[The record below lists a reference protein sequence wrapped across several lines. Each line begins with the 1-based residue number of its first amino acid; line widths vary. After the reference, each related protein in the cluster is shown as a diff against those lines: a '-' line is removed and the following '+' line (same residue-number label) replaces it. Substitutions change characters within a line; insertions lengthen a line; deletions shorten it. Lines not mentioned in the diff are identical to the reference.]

1 MKTATIACLLAI
13 GLSGCSSSQLTPGGA
28 KVEVYETHHRSTE
41 GLAKLPQGC
50 RYLASSGPIDQQAPE
65 RLVYDPYRKQRNWT
79 AEQGGN
85 VLLLRSSVLMSLPKT
100 ECPPNDRSYD
110 CQETLQTWYR
120 VEFEAFACDP
130 PALETLAAVGKEN
143 LPDQKIAWW
152 WPFDKKKSTPASGA
166 APAASSAPAPASAAS
181 PVPASA
187 AASAPPP
194 ATLANAGL
202 STSELKSKILDLMHE
217 TVSTDVIVAYVKSR
231 RVATALTADEIID
244 WKKSGIAES
253 VIEAAIAQAAR

>member
-1 MKTATIACLLAI
+1 MKTATIAILLAI

-28 KVEVYETHHRSTE
+28 NVEVYETHHRSSE

-50 RYLASSGPIDQQAPE
+50 RYLASSGPIDQQAPD

-130 PALETLAAVGKEN
+130 AAQQTLAEVGKEN
-143 LPDQKIAWW
+143 LPDDKIAWW
-152 WPFDKKKSTPASGA
+152 WPFGKKKATPASGS
-166 APAASSAPAPASAAS
+166 APTATSAPAPASAAS
-181 PVPASA
+181 PAPAP
-187 AASAPPP
+187 AASAPAP
-194 ATLANAGL
+194 ANVANAGL
-202 STSELKSKILDLMHE
+202 TIAELKSKILDLMHE
-217 TVSTDVIVAYVKSR
+217 SVSTDVIVAYVKSR

-253 VIEAAIAQAAR
+253 VIEAAIAQASH

>member
-1 MKTATIACLLAI
+1 MKTATTAILLAI

-28 KVEVYETHHRSTE
+28 KVEVYETHHRSSE

-65 RLVYDPYRKQRNWT
+65 RLTYDPYRKQRNWT

-85 VLLLRSSVLMSLPKT
+85 VLLLRSSVLMPLPKT

-130 PALETLAAVGKEN
+130 PALETLARVGKEN
-143 LPDQKIAWW
+143 LPDDKVAWW
-152 WPFDKKKSTPASGA
+152 WPFGKKKSTPASTPA
-166 APAASSAPAPASAAS
+166 PTAAQAPASAPAASTAQASAPSTL
-181 PVPASA
+181 A
-187 AASAPPP
+187 AASLTTA
-194 ATLANAGL
+194 
-202 STSELKSKILDLMHE
+202 ELKAKILDLMHE
-217 TVSTDVIVAYVKSR
+217 SVSNDVIVAYVKSR

-244 WKKSGIAES
+244 WKKAGIAEP
-253 VIEAAIAQAAR
+253 VIEAAISQGAH

>member
-1 MKTATIACLLAI
+1 MRTATITILLAV
-13 GLSGCSSSQLTPGGA
+13 GLSACSSSQLTPGGA
-28 KVEVYETHHRSTE
+28 KVEVYETHHRSSE

-50 RYLASSGPIDQQAPE
+50 KYLASTGPIDQQAPD

-130 PALETLAAVGKEN
+130 SALETLATVGKEN
-143 LPDQKIAWW
+143 LPDDKLAWW
-152 WPFDKKKSTPASGA
+152 WPFGKKKAAQGTTPAPAAATSAPA
-166 APAASSAPAPASAAS
+166 APAVAAAPASAPAPAS
-181 PVPASA
+181 VA
-187 AASAPPP
+187 AA
-194 ATLANAGL
+194 GL
-202 STSELKSKILDLMHE
+202 TTAELKSKILDLMHE
-217 TVSTDVIVAYVKSR
+217 SVSTDVIVAYVKSR
-231 RVATALTADEIID
+231 RVATALGADEIID

-253 VIEAAIAQAAR
+253 VIEAAISQATH

>member
-28 KVEVYETHHRSTE
+28 KVEVYETHHRSSE

-50 RYLASSGPIDQQAPE
+50 RYLASSGPIDQQAPD

-79 AEQGGN
+79 AVQGGN
-85 VLLLRSSVLMSLPKT
+85 VLLLRSSVLMPLPKL
-100 ECPPNDRSYD
+100 ECPPNDTSYD
-110 CQETLQTWYR
+110 CQETLSTWYR

-130 PALETLAAVGKEN
+130 AAVETLAEVGKET
-143 LPDQKIAWW
+143 LPDKRVAWW
-152 WPFDKKKSTPASGA
+152 WPFDSKKKKS
-166 APAASSAPAPASAAS
+166 APASA
-181 PVPASA
+181 PAAAPAGTVAPAPA

-194 ATLANAGL
+194 AAGPSAGL
-202 STSELKSKILDLMHE
+202 TTAELKSKILDLMHE
-217 TVSTDVIVAYVKSR
+217 SVSTDVIVAYVKSR

-244 WKKSGIAES
+244 WKKSGIAAS
-253 VIEAAIAQAAR
+253 VIEAAIAQASR

>member
-1 MKTATIACLLAI
+1 MKTATIAIVLAL
-13 GLSGCSSSQLTPGGA
+13 GLSGCRSSQLTPGGA
-28 KVEVYETHHRSTE
+28 KVEVYETHHRSSE

-85 VLLLRSSVLMSLPKT
+85 VLLLRSSVLMPLPKT

-130 PALETLAAVGKEN
+130 PALETLAAVGREN
-143 LPDQKIAWW
+143 LPDDKVAWW
-152 WPFDKKKSTPASGA
+152 WPFGKKKA
-166 APAASSAPAPASAAS
+166 APASAPAPAAVSA
-181 PVPASA
+181 PASA
-187 AASAPPP
+187 PAASTAPAP
-194 ATLANAGL
+194 ATLATAGL
-202 STSELKSKILDLMHE
+202 TTAELKSRILDLMHE
-217 TVSTDVIVAYVKSR
+217 SVSTDVIVAYVKSR

-244 WKKSGIAES
+244 WKKSGIAEP
-253 VIEAAIAQAAR
+253 VIEAAIAQGSH